1 MALSKDEITQDMF
14 EPAEIESGKEEEIAT
29 ESLNFWQDAFRR
41 LRRQKAPMAGLVVI
55 LAIVAMAFIGP
66 YFSPADSI
74 DEQNLLRSNLPPK
87 ISWLQDVG
95 WLPFTGENA
104 QGVDMYESKSVDEN
118 YWFGADEL
126 GRDLWIRVWE
136 GTKLSLLIGL
146 VAGVGDIIIGVIYGG
161 ISGYFGGRVDEF
173 MERIIEILIGIPQL
187 VLMIL
192 LIVVMEPG
200 IVPIMFAIM
209 FTGWITQARIV
220 RGQTLQLKTQEFTL
234 AARALGANH
243 GRIIRKH
250 IIPNTIGMIIITMM
264 FSIPNAIF
272 AEAFLSF
279 IGLGVPAPEASL
291 GSLIN
296 EGFKQIQFHPYQ
308 ALFPGIL
315 ISLLL
320 LAFNIFGDG
329 LRDALDPKMRK

>member
-14 EPAEIESGKEEEIAT
+14 EPADMEAGKEEEIAT
-29 ESLNFWQDAFRR
+29 ESISFWEDAFRR
-41 LRRQKAPMAGLVVI
+41 LKKQKAPMAGLLVI
-55 LAIVAMAFIGP
+55 LAIVLMAFIGP
-66 YFSPADSI
+66 YFSPAESI
-74 DEQNLLRSNLPPK
+74 DDQSLLRSQLPPK
-87 ISWLQDVG
+87 ISWLSGVE
-95 WLPFTGENA
+95 WLPFNGVNQEN
-104 QGVDMYESKSVDEN
+104 VDMYEARSVDQN
-118 YWFGADEL
+118 YWFGTDKL

-136 GTKLSLLIGL
+136 GTKVSLLIGL

-173 MERIIEILIGIPQL
+173 MERVIEILIGIPQL

-192 LIVVMEPG
+192 LIVVLEPG
-200 IVPIMFAIM
+200 IVPIIFAIM
-209 FTGWITQARIV
+209 FTGWISQARIV

-234 AARALGANH
+234 AARALGAKHN
-243 GRIIRKH
+243 RIIRKH
-250 IIPNTIGMIIITMM
+250 IIPNTVGMIIITMM

-279 IGLGVPAPEASL
+279 IGLGVPAPNASL
-291 GSLIN
+291 GALIN

-308 ALFPGIL
+308 ALFPGVIL
-315 ISLLL
+315 SLLL

-329 LRDALDPKMRK
+329 LRDALDPKMRR